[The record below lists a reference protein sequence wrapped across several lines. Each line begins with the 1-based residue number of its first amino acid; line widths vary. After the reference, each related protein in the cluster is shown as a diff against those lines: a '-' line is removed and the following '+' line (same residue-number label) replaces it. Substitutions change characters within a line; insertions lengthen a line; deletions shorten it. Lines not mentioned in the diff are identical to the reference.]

1 MKKSILILL
10 LGLAIGAGAAIYLYL
25 NPSEAFDETSEIHV
39 YETEVD
45 GPSDCA
51 SFEIYDA
58 TQKVCSFECSTEN
71 ECSDLQKQADEEF
84 ADWTDELEKDRT
96 PVAEKKITED
106 SDKVATYSVNPTE
119 KILLINGQD
128 KPEYQAIWNEIKS
141 LSPDYISDKYI
152 DSYEVFNNTS
162 DDTLAFV
169 ADDDGN
175 GKWTVGINLAG
186 YTASTKRE
194 NKMTI
199 IHELGH
205 IISLNSSQVSPDVDT
220 CPNLVLDE
228 GCANKN
234 SVINIFW
241 SKYWRDID
249 EPEFDQN
256 KFVTEYAATSETED
270 FAETFAFFV
279 LEKDSGFGN
288 SIKDQKIKSLY
299 SHPELVEIR
308 KQMRSTLVRDVIRA
322 RK

>member
-1 MKKSILILL
+1 MLL
-10 LGLAIGAGAAIYLYL
+10 ALVIGSSAAVYLYL
-25 NPSEAFDETSEIHV
+25 NPSEAFGETSEINV

-51 SFEIYDA
+51 SFETYDA
-58 TQKVCSFECSTEN
+58 TQKICRFECSTET
-71 ECSDLQKQADEEF
+71 ECNDLQKQADEEF
-84 ADWTDELEKDRT
+84 ANWTDELEKNKAPVTKKNFTEESDR
-96 PVAEKKITED
+96 VAAYRVT
-106 SDKVATYSVNPTE
+106 PTE
-119 KILLINGQD
+119 KIVLTSGQD
-128 KPEYQAIWNEIKS
+128 KPQYQDIWNDIKS

-169 ADDDGN
+169 ADEDGN

-205 IISLNSSQVSPDVDT
+205 IISLNSSQVNPDAGN

-228 GCANKN
+228 GCADKD
-234 SVINIFW
+234 SAINIFW
-241 SKYWRDID
+241 TKFWKGIQ

-256 KFVTEYAATSETED
+256 KFVTEYAATNVTED

-299 SHPELVEIR
+299 AHAELVEIR

-322 RK
+322 RE